1 MKYSKARLSDYIE
14 FNPKEQIPKGVITT
28 EVSMAN
34 IEPFTKHISNKT
46 KSMYRGGMKFRNG
59 DTIVARI
66 TPCLENGKTAYVDI
80 LKEDEVGFG
89 STEYIV
95 LRAIPNKTVPEF
107 IYYLARSDKF
117 REKAISLMT
126 GTSGRQRVQ
135 TDALMQEEFDFPSI
149 CDQKKIA
156 TVLSLLDEKIRCNN
170 RTNDNLHDMAE
181 ILFREVYKK
190 GHNGKLERFLSNIE
204 SGARP
209 KGGAESAGVPSI
221 GAEKIER
228 FGIYDYSSEKY
239 ISKDFYNKM
248 KRGRIKNG
256 DVLLY
261 KDGAYTGKSS
271 MVLDGFP
278 HKEAAVNEH
287 VFILNT
293 ENNFAQFY
301 LYFCINIAENRE
313 KLHTLASGKAAQPGL
328 NQSELGSIDIMIPD
342 RNSILDFEN
351 SISPIMHQIASNA
364 QENRRLTKLRDT
376 LLPELLNGKIDI
388 SNIDI

>member
-34 IEPFTKHISNKT
+34 IEPFTKHISNKA

-135 TDALMQEEFDFPSI
+135 TDVLMQEEFDFPSI

-170 RTNDNLHDMAE
+170 RTNDNLCH
-181 ILFREVYKK
+181 ILYCP
-190 GHNGKLERFLSNIE
+190 
-204 SGARP
+204 A
-209 KGGAESAGVPSI
+209 
-221 GAEKIER
+221 
-228 FGIYDYSSEKY
+228 
-239 ISKDFYNKM
+239 
-248 KRGRIKNG
+248 
-256 DVLLY
+256 
-261 KDGAYTGKSS
+261 
-271 MVLDGFP
+271 
-278 HKEAAVNEH
+278 
-287 VFILNT
+287 FI
-293 ENNFAQFY
+293 
-301 LYFCINIAENRE
+301 R
-313 KLHTLASGKAAQPGL
+313 
-328 NQSELGSIDIMIPD
+328 
-342 RNSILDFEN
+342 
-351 SISPIMHQIASNA
+351 
-364 QENRRLTKLRDT
+364 
-376 LLPELLNGKIDI
+376 
-388 SNIDI
+388 

>member
-28 EVSMAN
+28 EVSMAD
-34 IEPFTKHISNKT
+34 IEPFTKHISNKA
-46 KSMYRGGMKFRNG
+46 KSVYRGGMKFRNG

-170 RTNDNLHDMAE
+170 RTNDNLHE
-181 ILFREVYKK
+181 ICLIIYRDLISKTGTGKDLLKNHAKCILGGTPSRTKPEYWNGNINWINSGEINRFRI
-190 GHNGKLERFLSNIE
+190 LEPSETITDLGLRKTSTTLLPISTTVLAITGATLGQVSRLEIE
-204 SGARP
+204 SCANQSVIGVIPDDSLTNEFVYLNILENINDIIGRQT
-209 KGGAESAGVPSI
+209 GGAQQHINKNDVETYEIIIPKRD
-221 GAEKIER
+221 KIAKFDKE
-228 FGIYDYSSEKY
+228 
-239 ISKDFYNKM
+239 
-248 KRGRIKNG
+248 IKPIFEQIRNNC
-256 DVLLY
+256 L
-261 KDGAYTGKSS
+261 
-271 MVLDGFP
+271 
-278 HKEAAVNEH
+278 
-287 VFILNT
+287 
-293 ENNFAQFY
+293 ENQ
-301 LYFCINIAENRE
+301 
-313 KLHTLASGKAAQPGL
+313 
-328 NQSELGSIDIMIPD
+328 
-342 RNSILDFEN
+342 
-351 SISPIMHQIASNA
+351 
-364 QENRRLTKLRDT
+364 RLTKLRDT
-376 LLPELLNGKIDI
+376 LLPELLNGKVDVG
-388 SNIDI
+388 NIDI

>member
-170 RTNDNLHDMAE
+170 RTNDNLHEMCLLLYRELIDKTGGKKDLLKNHAKCILGGTPSRAKPEYWNGNINWINSSE
-181 ILFREVYKK
+181 INRFRILKPSETITKLGLKKTSTTPLPAGTTVLAITGATLGQVSRLEVESCANQSVIGVIPDKSLTNEYVYLDI
-190 GHNGKLERFLSNIE
+190 LENINDII
-204 SGARP
+204 GRQT
-209 KGGAESAGVPSI
+209 GGAQQHI
-221 GAEKIER
+221 
-228 FGIYDYSSEKY
+228 
-239 ISKDFYNKM
+239 NK
-248 KRGRIKNG
+248 N
-256 DVLLY
+256 DVETY
-261 KDGAYTGKSS
+261 
-271 MVLDGFP
+271 
-278 HKEAAVNEH
+278 E
-287 VFILNT
+287 
-293 ENNFAQFY
+293 
-301 LYFCINIAENRE
+301 
-313 KLHTLASGKAAQPGL
+313 
-328 NQSELGSIDIMIPD
+328 IMIPD
-342 RNSILDFEN
+342 AEELSIFETKVESLFGQIRNNCIEN
-351 SISPIMHQIASNA
+351 
-364 QENRRLTKLRDT
+364 ERLTKLRDT

>member
-170 RTNDNLHDMAE
+170 RTNDNLLE
-181 ILFREVYKK
+181 ISKTIFSNDFSDKIRGGKEIGDYLVPKRGKALLSKDAIKGDIPVIAGGLEPATFHNLSNTKAPVITISASGANAGFVNLWQREVWSSDSSFIDATITENPFFWYVMLVVRQDEIYKAQT
-190 GHNGKLERFLSNIE
+190 GSAQAHIY
-204 SGARP
+204 P
-209 KGGAESAGVPSI
+209 KHIAEMSI
-221 GAEKIER
+221 G
-228 FGIYDYSSEKY
+228 D
-239 ISKDFYNKM
+239 
-248 KRGRIKNG
+248 IK
-256 DVLLY
+256 
-261 KDGAYTGKSS
+261 
-271 MVLDGFP
+271 
-278 HKEAAVNEH
+278 
-287 VFILNT
+287 
-293 ENNFAQFY
+293 
-301 LYFCINIAENRE
+301 
-313 KLHTLASGKAAQPGL
+313 
-328 NQSELGSIDIMIPD
+328 QSEISTYEKKVASI
-342 RNSILDFEN
+342 FE
-351 SISPIMHQIASNA
+351 QIEQNKT
-364 QENRRLTKLRDT
+364 ENRRLTKLRDT
-376 LLPELLNGKIDI
+376 LLPELLNGRIDI
-388 SNIDI
+388 SNIDV